1 VASSEAAPPQGLTVP
16 VDSRR
21 GPPRAGK
28 NRTVHLFGRDYPLV
42 LPSLR
47 DPRLHVAAVLLTLQV
62 LGQTVLGFRL
72 SIAQILICLAT
83 GALIEF
89 LVVFF
94 KDHAIIWP
102 ASGLLTGN
110 STAFIL
116 RVPGT
121 LHGQWWSTHGIEIFI
136 GVVALGMATKY
147 LIRWKG
153 RHIFNPSNVALVLA
167 FVVLGVQRSE
177 PLDLFWIPMGLWM
190 VVTYV
195 ILVGGGLLI
204 AWELKMLGLV
214 FGFMI
219 AFAIFVAVAFAQVP
233 DHCMVASWRATPM
246 CGRDLWQVLV
256 TSPEVLIFALF
267 MIPDP
272 RTVPD
277 GQVARVVFGV
287 IVAMLAVLLLGPTT
301 LEFWTKTA
309 ILASLVIACALRFA
323 LVAFLAPF
331 VAEGGGLRWMFG
343 GFRWQVPAALAVVLL
358 CIGALPVSADISTTS
373 PTPFA
378 ELADGST
385 PKIPLTVG
393 SGPAT
398 AEWVATAAS
407 AGLPPP
413 GGTTAGSA
421 SARVWLLPAYPTMT
435 IAANIH
441 DFDPTVTSK
450 TAAQMAHD
458 VVLDLIIESEAR
470 RAHDL
475 TLAQLG
481 AEGDGLTEFTD
492 VIQQDITAKTSV
504 QKTYVFDQLSLQLYL
519 PKFATQASRLEGVYV
534 HGTQTLTTRDASGN
548 VISKTTSTYA
558 KTWGLGGTPQ
568 DVTGDPAAGSNQL
581 IVIDYTGLALAP

>member
-1 VASSEAAPPQGLTVP
+1 MASSEAAPPQGISVP
-16 VDSRR
+16 ADSRR
-21 GPPRAGK
+21 SLPRAAK
-28 NRTVHLFGRDYPLV
+28 RRSVSIRGREYPVV

-47 DPRLHVAAVLLTLQV
+47 DPRLHVAAVLLTLQA

-72 SIAQILICLAT
+72 SIAQILVCLAT

-167 FVVLGVQRSE
+167 FVVLGVQRTE
-177 PLDLFWIPMGLWM
+177 PLDHFWIPMGLWM
-190 VVTYV
+190 AVTYV

-204 AWELKMLGLV
+204 AWELRMLGLV
-214 FGFMI
+214 VGFMA
-219 AFAIFVAVAFAQVP
+219 AFAAFLAVALSQVP
-233 DHCMVASWRATPM
+233 DHCMVASWHATPM
-246 CGRDLWQVLV
+246 CGRDLWQILV

-277 GQVARVVFGV
+277 SQLARVVFGV
-287 IVAMLAVLLLGPTT
+287 IVAMLAVLLLGPTS

-309 ILASLVIACALRFA
+309 ILASLVIACAMRFA

-331 VAEGGGLRWMFG
+331 VAQGGGLRWVFG
-343 GFRWQVPAALAVVLL
+343 SFRWQVPAALAIALL
-358 CIGALPVSADISTTS
+358 CIGALPVAADMSTRS
-373 PTPFA
+373 PQPFA
-378 ELADGST
+378 ELPDGT
-385 PKIPLTVG
+385 FPKVGVTVG

-398 AEWVATAAS
+398 AEWVSAAAA

-413 GGTTAGSA
+413 GNTAPASA
-421 SARVWLLPAYPTMT
+421 SARVWLLPPIPKMSIGANVKDYDPNMSPK
-435 IAANIH
+435 IAA
-441 DFDPTVTSK
+441 T
-450 TAAQMAHD
+450 MAHD
-458 VVLDLIIESEAR
+458 IVLDLIIESEAR

-475 TLAQLG
+475 KLAQSG
-481 AEGDGLTEFTD
+481 ASDDALTEFTD
-492 VIQQDITAKTSV
+492 VIKQDIAAKKFV
-504 QKTYVFDQLSLQLYL
+504 QKTYTFDQLSLQLYL
-519 PKFATQASRLEGVYV
+519 PKFATQAPLLEGIYI
-534 HGTQTLTTRDASGN
+534 HGTATLTTRDSSGS
-548 VISKTTSTYA
+548 VLSKTTSTYA

-568 DVTGDPAAGSNQL
+568 DITGNPGAGTYQL
-581 IVIDYTGLALAP
+581 IQIDYTGLTPAP

>member
-16 VDSRR
+16 IDTRR

-28 NRTVHLFGRDYPLV
+28 RRAVHIGGREYPLV
-42 LPSLR
+42 LPTLR
-47 DPRLHVAAVLLTLQV
+47 DPRMHVAAVLLTLQV

-83 GALIEF
+83 GALFEF

-94 KDHAIIWP
+94 KDHAIMWP

-121 LHGQWWSTHGIEIFI
+121 LHGQWWSTHGFEIFI
-136 GVVALGMATKY
+136 GVVVLGMATKY

-167 FVVLGVQRSE
+167 FVVLGVQHTE
-177 PLDLFWIPMGLWM
+177 PLDLWWIPMGLWM
-190 VVTYV
+190 AVTYA

-219 AFAIFVAVAFAQVP
+219 AFAAFLAIAFSQAP
-233 DHCMVASWRATPM
+233 DHCMVASWHATPL
-246 CGRDLWQVLV
+246 CGRDLWQILV

-277 GQVARVVFGV
+277 GQVARLVFGV
-287 IVAMLAVLLLGPTT
+287 IIAMLAVLLIGPTT

-309 ILASLVIACALRFA
+309 ILGSLVIACSLRFA

-331 VAEGGGLRWMFG
+331 VADGGGLRWMLG
-343 GFRWQVPAALAVVLL
+343 GFRWQVPTTLVVALL
-358 CIGALPVSADISTTS
+358 CVAALPVAADISTTS

-378 ELADGST
+378 ELPDGST
-385 PKIPLTVG
+385 PKVTLLVG
-393 SGPAT
+393 SGPT
-398 AEWVATAAS
+398 TGEWVAAAAK

-413 GGTTAGSA
+413 GDTAPASA
-421 SARVWLLPAYPTMT
+421 SARVWLLPPYPTMT
-435 IAANIH
+435 VAANVH
-441 DFDPTVTSK
+441 SYDPFLTSHSVN
-450 TAAQMAHD
+450 QMAHD
-458 VVLDLIIESEAR
+458 IVLDLVIEAEAR
-470 RAHDL
+470 RSHDM
-475 TLAQLG
+475 TLAEAG
-481 AEGDGLTEFTD
+481 AESDALTEFTD
-492 VIQQDITAKTSV
+492 VIKQDIAAKTFV
-504 QKTYVFDQLSLQLYL
+504 QKTYTFDKLSLLLFL
-519 PKFATQASRLEGVYV
+519 PKFASQAPLLEGISV
-534 HGTQTLTTRDASGN
+534 HGTSTLTTRDAAGN
-548 VISKTTSTYA
+548 VLSKATTTYA
-558 KTWGLGGTPQ
+558 KTWGLGYGQVDSNGNPI
-568 DVTGDPAAGSNQL
+568 GNQL
-581 IVIDYTGLALAP
+581 ICIDYTGLALAP

>member
-1 VASSEAAPPQGLTVP
+1 MASSDTAPPQGLTLP
-16 VDSRR
+16 VDARR
-21 GPPRAGK
+21 GPPRAK
-28 NRTVHLFGRDYPLV
+28 PRTLHLGGRDYPVV
-42 LPSLR
+42 LPTLR
-47 DPRLHVAAVLLTLQV
+47 DPRMHVAAVLLTLQA

-89 LVVFF
+89 VIVFF

-167 FVVLGVQRSE
+167 FVVLGVQHTE
-177 PLDLFWIPMGLWM
+177 PLDLWWIPMGLWM
-190 VVTYV
+190 AVTYV

-219 AFAIFVAVAFAQVP
+219 AFAAFLAIALSQAP
-233 DHCMVASWRATPM
+233 DHCMVASWRVAPM
-246 CGRDLWQVLV
+246 CGRDLWTIMV

-277 GQVARVVFGV
+277 GALARVVFGV
-287 IVAMLAVLLLGPTT
+287 IVAMLAVLLIGPTT

-309 ILASLVIACALRFA
+309 ILGSLVIACALRFA

-331 VAEGGGLRWMFG
+331 VAEGAGLRWMLG
-343 GFRWQVPAALAVVLL
+343 GFRWQVPAALAVALVCL
-358 CIGALPVSADISTTS
+358 GALPVAADISATS

-378 ELADGST
+378 ELPDGST
-385 PKIPLTVG
+385 PKVSATVG

-398 AEWVATAAS
+398 AVWVSTTAS

-413 GGTTAGSA
+413 GGTSAGSA

-435 IAANIH
+435 VAANVR
-441 DFDPTVTSK
+441 DFDPNLTSS
-450 TAAQMAHD
+450 AVNEMAHD
-458 VVLDLIIESEAR
+458 IVLDLIIESEAR
-470 RAHDL
+470 RSHDL
-475 TLAQLG
+475 KLAQGG
-481 AEGDGLTEFTD
+481 ASDDALTEFTD
-492 VIQQDITAKTSV
+492 VIKQDIGSKTFV
-504 QKTYVFDQLSLQLYL
+504 QKTYTFDKLSLQLYL
-519 PKFATQASRLEGVYV
+519 PKFATQASRLEGIYV
-534 HGTQTLTTRDASGN
+534 HGIATLTTRDASGN
-548 VISKTTSTYA
+548 VLSRTSSTYA

-568 DVTGDPAAGSNQL
+568 DITGDPTAATNQV
-581 IVIDYTGLALAP
+581 ISIDYTGLAPAP

>member
-1 VASSEAAPPQGLTVP
+1 VASSEAAPPLGLTAP

-21 GPPRAGK
+21 GPRAGK
-28 NRTVHLFGRDYPLV
+28 TRAVRIGGREYPVV

-47 DPRLHVAAVLLTLQV
+47 DPRMHVAAVLLTLQA

-83 GALIEF
+83 GALLEF
-89 LVVFF
+89 FVVFF

-121 LHGQWWSTHGIEIFI
+121 LHGQWWSTHGAEIFI

-167 FVVLGVQRSE
+167 FVVLGVQRTE

-190 VVTYV
+190 AVTYV

-204 AWELKMLGLV
+204 ARELKMLGLV

-219 AFAIFVAVAFAQVP
+219 AFAAFLAVALWQVP
-233 DHCMVASWRATPM
+233 DHCMVASWHVTPM
-246 CGRDLWQVLV
+246 CGWQLWQILV

-277 GQVARVVFGV
+277 SQAARVVFGV

-331 VAEGGGLRWMFG
+331 VADGGGLRWMFG
-343 GFRWQVPAALAVVLL
+343 GFRWQVPAALAVALL
-358 CIGALPVSADISTTS
+358 CVGALPVAADIATTS

-378 ELADGST
+378 ELPDGST
-385 PKIPLTVG
+385 PKVPLTVG

-398 AEWVATAAS
+398 AQWISTAAGL
-407 AGLPPP
+407 ALPPP
-413 GGTTAGSA
+413 GGTTPTSA
-421 SARVWLLPAYPTMT
+421 SAHVWLLPPYPTMT
-435 IAANIH
+435 VAANIR
-441 DFDPTVTSK
+441 DFDPSVNSK
-450 TAAQMAHD
+450 TAAVMAHD
-458 VVLDLIIESEAR
+458 IVLDLIIESEAR

-475 TLAQLG
+475 KLAQLG

-492 VIQQDITAKTSV
+492 VIKQDIAAKKFV

-519 PKFATQASRLEGVYV
+519 PKFATQASRLEGIYV

-548 VISKTTSTYA
+548 VLSKTTSTYA

-568 DVTGDPAAGSNQL
+568 DNTGDPLSGTYQL
-581 IVIDYTGLALAP
+581 IQIDYTGLALAP

>member
-1 VASSEAAPPQGLTVP
+1 M
-16 VDSRR
+16 RM
-21 GPPRAGK
+21 
-28 NRTVHLFGRDYPLV
+28 FGRDYALV
-42 LPSLR
+42 LPTLR

-89 LVVFF
+89 VVVFF

-167 FVVLGVQRSE
+167 FVVLGVQHTE
-177 PLDLFWIPMGLWM
+177 PLDLWWIPMGLWM

-195 ILVGGGLLI
+195 VLVGGGLLI

-219 AFAIFVAVAFAQVP
+219 AFAAFLAIALSQAP
-233 DHCMVASWRATPM
+233 DHCMVASWRAAPM
-246 CGRDLWQVLV
+246 CGRDLWTILV

-277 GQVARVVFGV
+277 GGAARVVFGV
-287 IVAMLAVLLLGPTT
+287 IVAMLAVLLIGPTS

-331 VAEGGGLRWMFG
+331 VADGGGLRWMLG
-343 GFRWQVPAALAVVLL
+343 GFRWQVPAALALALL
-358 CIGALPVSADISTTS
+358 CLGALPVAAIISTTS

-378 ELADGST
+378 ELPDGST
-385 PKIPLTVG
+385 PKVAVTVG

-398 AEWVATAAS
+398 AAWVSTTAS

-413 GGTTAGSA
+413 GGTSPGSA

-435 IAANIH
+435 VAANVH
-441 DFDPTVTSK
+441 DFDPNLTSK
-450 TAAQMAHD
+450 SVNTMARD
-458 VVLDLIIESEAR
+458 IVLDLIIESEAR

-475 TLAQLG
+475 KMAQGG
-481 AEGDGLTEFTD
+481 ASDDALTEFTD
-492 VIQQDITAKTSV
+492 VIKQDIASKTFV
-504 QKTYVFDQLSLQLYL
+504 QKTYAFDKLSLQLFL
-519 PKFATQASRLEGVYV
+519 PKFATQASRLEGIYV
-534 HGTQTLTTRDASGN
+534 HGTATLTTRDASGA
-548 VISKTTSTYA
+548 VLSRTTSTYA
-558 KTWGLGGTPQ
+558 KIWGLGGTPQ
-568 DVTGDPAAGSNQL
+568 DLTGDPTAATNEVIS
-581 IVIDYTGLALAP
+581 IDYTGLAPAP